1 MVVVSCSCGEVSYP
15 SHNPV
20 RALPVAQRVRLA
32 GSAGEQ
38 ATVVVDVD
46 PDWHPGG
53 ASLEVACVWL
63 VAEVTLEALVAGLDP
78 ADAAL
83 VRAAWVLPREDAL
96 EVAAPEVAA
105 SGRTARHAVGA

>member
-20 RALPVAQRVRLA
+20 RALPVAQRARLA
-32 GSAGEQ
+32 ATAGERG
-38 ATVVVDVD
+38 TVVVDID

-53 ASLEVACVWL
+53 ASLHVDCVWL
-63 VAEVTLEALVAGLDP
+63 VAEVTLEALVAGLEP

-96 EVAAPEVAA
+96 EVAAPERA
-105 SGRTARHAVGA
+105 GHRAVSA

>member
-32 GSAGEQ
+32 GTAGERG
-38 ATVVVDVD
+38 TVVVDVE

-53 ASLEVACVWL
+53 ASVHVACVWL
-63 VAEVTLEALVAGLDP
+63 VAEVTLEALVAGLEA
-78 ADAAL
+78 ADAAV

-96 EVAAPEVAA
+96 ELAAPGRAA
-105 SGRTARHAVGA
+105 RRAVSA